1 MNAPMTK
8 AEIIAAGNVSVLT
21 QYLRT
26 ELKRNLDNIPEDL
39 KRCKCWLVWKV
50 TEIKSTTG
58 KFNKIPIYP
67 RSRKWRHGTQGSEA
81 DIANLGTF
89 EEAIAALEA
98 EKSLAGIGVALLPSF
113 ELVALDVDRC
123 VENGSLREDVA
134 QLTNTYCEIS
144 PSGTGIRAFWR
155 GSASDGK
162 NHETGYELFHAKSFV
177 TVTGNRVENVYS
189 FFCPTS
195 INELDPEMQAKLED
209 LSRALSKTGNDGLQ
223 SEATGKAVKVSTD
236 EKLKAAAANDSRLQA
251 IKAAELYER
260 DLGNGKH
267 SIRCPFEDQHSDAG
281 RKSGD
286 GDTVYFQPH
295 TNGYAE
301 GFIFC
306 HHSHGNNQNKYWAA
320 IGYDIQVED
329 FENLNFEDW
338 PNPLPL
344 PEDSPPVP
352 ELEPSMLPDALR
364 PYIEDIAERMQ
375 ISLDIPA
382 IGLITALSAVVGR
395 RIQIKPKQYDD
406 WTVVPNLWG
415 AVIAPPGFMKSPALT
430 EAVKPLYHQERI
442 AYQKYKAQHREWEI
456 EKECIEV
463 KNKAIKSDLKKNTK
477 EPVDEIQPISE
488 EPIPVRYCVNNFSLE
503 ALGEV
508 LIGNP
513 YGVLV
518 FNDELYGLLKLTEKK
533 GNEGLHEFLLSAWN
547 GDSPFTFDRIGRGLN
562 RRIDHTCV
570 SVLGGIQPGRL
581 KEYVSATVQGK
592 QGDSGLLQRFQ
603 LMVWPDQKTDWELV
617 DREPDQQAEQAVHR
631 IFERIVGADAADD
644 FDDDSPVIKEVDIRR
659 FDAEAQGGFYKFL
672 EDLERTI
679 RDNSLPPVLISHL
692 AKYRSLV
699 PSLALIFSI
708 ADDVKGK
715 IPLRYVELA
724 IRWSEYLRAHA
735 ERVFACG
742 TYPDTRY
749 ARALLDKIIEGAVAD
764 KFKPADV
771 YQKGWRLLD
780 RDGVSKATN
789 MLCDFD
795 YLLRIDKKPNGGGR
809 PSTTYL
815 VNPKIKF
822 NC

>member
-1 MNAPMTK
+1 MTK
-8 AEIIAAGNVSVLT
+8 AEIIAAGNVSVLS
-21 QYLRT
+21 QSLRA
-26 ELKRNLDNIPEDL
+26 ELLKNKANIPDDL
-39 KRCKCWLVWKV
+39 KRCKCWLVWRI
-50 TEIKSTTG
+50 TQINPNTG
-58 KFNKIPIYP
+58 KFNKIPVYP
-67 RSRKWRHGTQGSEA
+67 CSGKQRHGTQGSEA

-89 EEAIAALEA
+89 AEAIAALEA
-98 EKSLAGIGVALLPSF
+98 DKSLAGIGVALLPSF
-113 ELVALDVDRC
+113 ELVALDVDHC
-123 VENGSLREDVA
+123 IDSGSLREDVE
-134 QLTNTYCEIS
+134 QLTNNTYCEIS
-144 PSGTGIRAFWR
+144 PSGTGIRAFWK

-162 NHETGYELFHAKSFV
+162 NHETGYELFHAKGFV
-177 TVTGNRVENVYS
+177 TVTGNQVSNTHSYFNPSPIGQLDSDIR
-189 FFCPTS
+189 T
-195 INELDPEMQAKLED
+195 ELVK
-209 LSRALSKTGNDGLQ
+209 LSRSSSNTQKNNTERGLSD
-223 SEATGKAVKVSTD
+223 EVVKANT
-236 EKLKAAAANDSRLQA
+236 EERLKIAADKDPRLQA
-251 IKAAELYER
+251 IKAAGLYEHN
-260 DLGNGKH
+260 LGGGKH
-267 SIRCPFEDQHSDAG
+267 SILCPFEDQHSDAG
-281 RKSGD
+281 RKPGD

-295 TNGYAE
+295 TNGYEE
-301 GFIFC
+301 GWIYC
-306 HHSHGNNQNKYWAA
+306 HHTHGNNQNKYWAA
-320 IGYDIQVED
+320 IGYDIDAED
-329 FENLNFEDW
+329 FKILDSEDW
-338 PNPLPL
+338 PLPQPL
-344 PEDSPPVP
+344 PEDLPPVP

-382 IGLITALSAVVGR
+382 IGLITALSAAIGR

-415 AVIAPPGFMKSPALT
+415 AVIALPGFMKSPALT
-430 EAVKPLYHQERI
+430 EAMKPLYHQERI

-477 EPVDEIQPISE
+477 EPVDEIQPIPE

-533 GNEGLHEFLLSAWN
+533 GNEGLHDFLLSAWN

-603 LMVWPDQKTDWELV
+603 LMVYPDQKTDWELV
-617 DREPDQQAEQAVHR
+617 DRKPDQQAEQIVHR
-631 IFERIVGADAADD
+631 IFERIVGVDAADD
-644 FDDDSPVIKEVDIRR
+644 FDDGNPIIKEIDIRR
-659 FDAEAQGGFYKFL
+659 FDAEAQGGLYKFL

-692 AKYRSLV
+692 SKYRSLV
-699 PSLALIFSI
+699 PSLALIFAI